1 MKFPGAIYLRG
12 LLLFMIFC
20 SVSCSGRKSRA
31 EHRNIIPEKDL
42 IEILSEIHIAD
53 GLLSI
58 PRISNLYASTDSMAA
73 YINVI
78 ERHGYTKETM
88 DRTMRFYFIQ
98 KPKEL
103 IRIYDKVLGGLS
115 AMESRLLQFNPS
127 LEDAANNYWQGKQ
140 FYYFS
145 GGLPA
150 DSDRFDLPALYSR
163 FYTLNFT
170 ITVYPDDE
178 TRGPHLNMF
187 FEANDPAVK
196 AIKRTY
202 FPGIIYPKDGQP
214 HNFSI
219 PVRLKEMPPVRIK
232 GWFVDME
239 NQNPAVKNH
248 YFVENISL
256 NPRLPG
262 Q

>member
-1 MKFPGAIYLRG
+1 MKLSGQIFLRG
-12 LLLFMIFC
+12 LVLFMIIC

-31 EHRNIIPEKDL
+31 EHRHIIPEKDL
-42 IEILSEIHIAD
+42 ISILTEIHIAD
-53 GLLSI
+53 GVLSI
-58 PRISNLYASTDSMAA
+58 PRISNLYVTADSMAA

-88 DRTMRFYFIQ
+88 DRTMWFYFSR

-103 IRIYDKVLGGLS
+103 IRIYDKVLGALS
-115 AMESRLLQFNPS
+115 AMESKLLQYNPL

-140 FYYFS
+140 FYYFY
-145 GGLPA
+145 GGSPP
-150 DSDRFDLPALYSR
+150 DSAEFDLPVQYSR

-178 TRGPHLNMF
+178 TQDPHLNMF

-196 AIKRTY
+196 AIKRTS
-202 FPGIIYPKDGQP
+202 FPGIFYPKDGRP

-219 PVRLKEMPPVRIK
+219 PIRLKEMPPIRIK
-232 GWFVDME
+232 GWFVNME
-239 NQNPAVKNH
+239 NQNPLLKSH
-248 YFVENISL
+248 YYVENISL